1 MIIAV
6 DYDNILNNLTEKTL
20 EIHNAQSG
28 KKIQLSDITSYN
40 FYDCLDKED
49 ADGIIKLFK
58 SKTLWDSLTP
68 IDGAREGLRKLVEAG
83 HRVYIVTATAPENF
97 NWKIQFLKKY
107 FPFFN
112 TDNVIRMMDKS
123 LLKCNVLI
131 EDCFDQLIKNKL
143 CYRVCLDYSWNRNE
157 SKDFVYDI
165 RRCKNWN
172 DILEAIN
179 QIEKENEEWLKNN
192 A

>member
-20 EIHNAQSG
+20 ELYNSNNN
-28 KKIQLSDITSYN
+28 KKIQMSDIASYN
-40 FYDCLDKED
+40 FYDCLNKDE

-58 SKTLWDSLTP
+58 SKGLWDSLTP
-68 IDGAREGLRKLVEAG
+68 IVGAREGLQKLIDAG

-97 NWKIQFLKKY
+97 QWKMQWLKKW

-112 TDNVIRMMDKS
+112 ADNVIRMMDKS
-123 LLKCNVLI
+123 LIRADILI
-131 EDCFDQLIKNKL
+131 EDSIEQLMKHKL
-143 CYRVCLDYSWNRNE
+143 CYRVCLDYPWNRNE

-165 RRCKNWN
+165 RRCQNWN
-172 DILEAIN
+172 EILETIN
-179 QIEKENEEWLKNN
+179 QIEKERLEWKTE
-192 A
+192 

>member
-20 EIHNAQSG
+20 EIYNAQSG

-112 TDNVIRMMDKS
+112 ADNVIRMMDKS
-123 LLKCNVLI
+123 LLKCNILI
-131 EDCFDQLIKNKL
+131 EDCFEQLVKNKL
-143 CYRVCLDYSWNRNE
+143 CHRVCLDYSWNRNE

-165 RRCKNWN
+165 RRCKDWN
-172 DILEAIN
+172 EILEAIN